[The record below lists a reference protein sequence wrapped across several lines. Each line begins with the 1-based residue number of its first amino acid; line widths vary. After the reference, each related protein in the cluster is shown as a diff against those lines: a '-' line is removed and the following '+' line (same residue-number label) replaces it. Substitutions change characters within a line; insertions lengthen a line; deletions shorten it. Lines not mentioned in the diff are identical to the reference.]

1 MKSKAILMALA
12 MMTTALAGCTGTDGV
27 TEVDEDAL
35 NELIDANLQDFI
47 NNTTIVVNNHYHNNT
62 TVVNNDYDSTNQYNN
77 TTNVDGG
84 EVNNYNSD
92 NSNTNYTLGGG
103 GDSSSVM
110 QMFTV
115 EWDWEEAA
123 SYYDYGNHTITL
135 DGALQQNSGDPTL
148 LYATYYNGYN
158 VEFNGITCE
167 EFKNYMNMNSYSA
180 WSDYLIDNYGYNS
193 DENYETSRE
202 IQDVWEDL
210 YYEQATDENGHSYY
224 PVREQC
230 EFDGSTS
237 TTYVPV
243 FEIEIEQG
251 QAIDIL
257 TMPSGMSDLLM
268 VCDDGFSGGSANG
281 SVGQYI
287 GGQSDC
293 TLTGIARVYS
303 YHEYIYVAYYDA
315 GPGSNN
321 TEVNMSTSGWDTANI
336 PEWWP
341 YHWWRFFANGWDYD
355 EPRPAFS
362 SVPESFSVYFMT
374 YFVEV
379 YDPDS
384 E

>member
-1 MKSKAILMALA
+1 
-12 MMTTALAGCTGTDGV
+12 
-27 TEVDEDAL
+27 
-35 NELIDANLQDFI
+35 
-47 NNTTIVVNNHYHNNT
+47 HYHNNT

-92 NSNTNYTLGGG
+92 NSNTNYTLGGS
-103 GDSSSVM
+103 GDGSSIM

-123 SYYDYGNHTITL
+123 AYYDYGNHTITL
-135 DGALQQNSGDPTL
+135 NGTLQQNSGDPAL
-148 LYATYYNGYN
+148 LYATYYNGYS
-158 VEFNGITCE
+158 VEFKGVTCE
-167 EFKNYMNMNSYSA
+167 EFTNYMNVDDHE
-180 WSDYLIDNYGYNS
+180 WQDYLIDEYGYS
-193 DENYETSRE
+193 SSE
-202 IQDVWEDL
+202 IYDTARDIEDSWMDL
-210 YYEQATDENGHSYY
+210 YNTYESGSGYII
-224 PVREQC
+224 REQC
-230 EFDGSTS
+230 KLDGGTS
-237 TTYVPV
+237 WNYVPV

-257 TMPSGMSDLLM
+257 TMPHGMSDLLM

-293 TLTGIARVYS
+293 TLTGIARVYH
-303 YHEYIYVAYYDA
+303 YNDYIHISYYDS
-315 GPGSNN
+315 GPNSNN
-321 TEVNMSTSGWDTANI
+321 SGNSSISTSGWDTNNI

-341 YHWWRFFANGWDYD
+341 YHWWRFFASGFDYD
-355 EPRPAFS
+355 EPQPATS

-379 YDPDS
+379 YDPDA